1 MTPRRKFL
9 QIASAISSWN
19 CLPTSNK
26 IWGKNPL
33 SPSPSAQ
40 DRLTLNQAAATVH
53 PLATQS
59 AMRILGQGGN
69 AIDAAISAALVL
81 GVVDG
86 HNSGI
91 GGGCLVLIRRSNGEI
106 LAIDGRE
113 TASELATESM
123 YIRDGKPN
131 PSLSQ
136 DGPLAC
142 GVPGQIAAMFSMSQR
157 AGRLPWAQLF
167 SDAIRIAFEGVE
179 ASRSVARTIASE
191 STQLS
196 TYPASKAIYFHPDGR
211 PILEGE
217 IFVQKDLANT
227 LQLLAKEGPDWF
239 YKGPFAMNCCR
250 YLQSI
255 GGILTTKDFQSYQA
269 IERTPLRTSYREH
282 QIIGF
287 PPPSSGGMHIAQML
301 SMLEPFPI
309 DQWMLQKQV
318 SYYHVLIEAMK
329 RAFADRAHWLGDSD
343 FVNVP
348 TTLLD
353 ASYLAER
360 MSDFRL
366 DRATSNVQYGN
377 PPGTNPNQHNS
388 TRTPKPNNENS
399 ESDKKHTTHLTTAD
413 ADGNWVAMTCTVNTS
428 WGCKVTVPGTGVMLN
443 NEMDDF
449 AIAPGT
455 PNAFGLVGSKANAVG
470 PKKRPLSSMSPTIV
484 LDKNN
489 QPILTAG
496 AAGGPKI
503 INATLQVLL
512 RVLDGKFEV
521 DSAVA
526 APRIHHQWQPDKVN
540 FENEIGKNTPLQ
552 ISANQIEELQGLGH
566 RLETASALAICQA
579 IERRDSSLEA
589 SHDPRAQG
597 ASLEE

>member
-1 MTPRRKFL
+1 MTTRRKFL
-9 QIASAISSWN
+9 QITSAVSSIN
-19 CLPTSNK
+19 YIVPSNK
-26 IWGKNPL
+26 LWGKNPL
-33 SPSPSAQ
+33 SLGPSTQ
-40 DRLTLNQAAATVH
+40 DRLTINQAAATVH

-59 AMRILGQGGN
+59 AMRTLSKGGN

-81 GVVDG
+81 GVADG

-91 GGGCLVLIRRSNGEI
+91 GGGCLVLIRRSNGEL

-131 PSLSQ
+131 SNLSQ
-136 DGPLAC
+136 NGPLAC

-157 AGRLPWAQLF
+157 AGRLPWEQLF
-167 SDAIRIAFEGVE
+167 TDAINIASEGTPT
-179 ASRSVARTIASE
+179 SRSVGRTIASE
-191 STQLS
+191 ADQLRL
-196 TYPASKAIYFHPDGR
+196 YPASKAIYFKQDGR
-211 PILEGE
+211 PIQEGD
-217 IFVQKDLANT
+217 ILRQPDLAKT
-227 LQLLAKEGPDWF
+227 LESIAKEGPDWF
-239 YKGPFAMNCCR
+239 YKGPFATTCCQ

-255 GGILTTKDFQSYQA
+255 GGILTPSDFQSYVA
-269 IERTPLRTSYREH
+269 IDRPPLRTSYRDN

-309 DQWMLQKQV
+309 GEWMLQQPV
-318 SYYHVLIEAMK
+318 SYLHVLIETMK

-348 TTLLD
+348 HTLLD
-353 ASYLAER
+353 APYLAER
-360 MSDFRL
+360 MRDFRL
-366 DRATSNVQYGN
+366 DKATSDIQHGN
-377 PPGTNPNQHNS
+377 PPGTVPNQLNS
-388 TRTPKPNNENS
+388 SRTPTPTTENS

-413 ADGNWVAMTCTVNTS
+413 SDGNWVAMTCTVNTS

-489 QPILTAG
+489 QPVLTAG

-512 RVLDGKFEV
+512 RVLDGKLDV

-526 APRIHHQWQPDKVN
+526 APRMHHQWQPNKVQ
-540 FENEIGKNTPLQ
+540 FENTIGRNTPLQ
-552 ISANQIEELQGLGH
+552 FSENQIKELEALGH
-566 RLETASALAICQA
+566 RLEPASALAICQA
-579 IERRDSSLEA
+579 IERRNTSLEA

-597 ASLEE
+597 ASLAE